1 MVSLR
6 ATNYEAHNHLQVC
19 YDVTSTLPQ
28 EVYFG
33 HFQFCEV
40 NVKLLLLCKNRGT
53 KLYEVDGWSHS
64 DRFTTSEKS
73 CTLDRKER
81 GPQCGVEV

>member
-6 ATNYEAHNHLQVC
+6 ATNYEAHNHLKVC
-19 YDVTSTLPQ
+19 DDVMSTLPQ

-33 HFQFCEV
+33 HSQFCEI
-40 NVKLLLLCKNRGT
+40 NVKLLLCVRIRGRRSV
-53 KLYEVDGWSHS
+53 KWMLGH
-64 DRFTTSEKS
+64 TTGEKSS